1 MKKKVKRIKYN
12 EIELEG
18 DKLIMDFKIDNV
30 YSAVNADTLKPGTK
44 AIFAENMEQLKY
56 LVEKETGIDTL
67 DCVLDEGH
75 ALRFMST
82 ETKRPYALAY
92 AVYDGLKWTDLK
104 VGDVIT
110 NGKYVSMITNID
122 YSDED
127 NLQVYAGAYWITND
141 NLKDYRKV

>member
-1 MKKKVKRIKYN
+1 MGK
-12 EIELEG
+12 G
-18 DKLIMDFKIDNV
+18 KLIMDFKIDNV

-44 AIFAENMEQLKY
+44 AIFAENMEQLKRF
-56 LVEKETGIDTL
+56 VEKEISIDTL

-92 AVYDGLKWTDLK
+92 IVYDSLTWKDLK
-104 VGDVIT
+104 VGDLIT

-122 YSDED
+122 YYADGD
-127 NLQVYAGAYWITND
+127 NLHVYAGAYWIND
-141 NLKDYRKV
+141 DELKGYRKVE

>member
-1 MKKKVKRIKYN
+1 
-12 EIELEG
+12 
-18 DKLIMDFKIDNV
+18 MDFKKDNV

-44 AIFAENMEQLKY
+44 AIFAENMEQLKRF
-56 LVEKETGIDTL
+56 VEEEIGIDTL
-67 DCVLDEGH
+67 DCVLDEGN

-110 NGKYVSMITNID
+110 NGKYVTMITTID
-122 YSDED
+122 YSNED
-127 NLQVYAGAYWITND
+127 NLHVYAGAYWITND
-141 NLKDYRKV
+141 DLKDYRKVE

>member
-1 MKKKVKRIKYN
+1 
-12 EIELEG
+12 
-18 DKLIMDFKIDNV
+18 MDFKIDNV

-44 AIFAENMEQLKY
+44 AIFAENMEQLKSF
-56 LVEKETGIDTL
+56 VEKGIGIDTL
-67 DCVLDEGH
+67 DCVLDERN
-75 ALRFMST
+75 ALRFVST

-110 NGKYVSMITNID
+110 NGRYVSMITNID

-127 NLQVYAGAYWITND
+127 KLHVYAGAYWITND
-141 NLKDYRKV
+141 DLKDWRKVE

>member
-1 MKKKVKRIKYN
+1 
-12 EIELEG
+12 
-18 DKLIMDFKIDNV
+18 MDFKIDNV

-44 AIFAENMEQLKY
+44 AIFAENMEQLKSF
-56 LVEKETGIDTL
+56 VETGIGIDTL

-92 AVYDGLKWTDLK
+92 AVYDHLKWTYLK

-110 NGKYVSMITNID
+110 NGRYVSMITNID
-122 YSDED
+122 YYAED
-127 NLQVYAGAYWITND
+127 SKHVCAGAHWLGD
-141 NLKDYRKV
+141 DELKDWRKVE

>member
-1 MKKKVKRIKYN
+1 
-12 EIELEG
+12 
-18 DKLIMDFKIDNV
+18 MDFKKDNV

-44 AIFAENMEQLKY
+44 AIFAENMEQLKRF
-56 LVEKETGIDTL
+56 VEKGIGIDTL

-82 ETKRPYALAY
+82 ETKKPYALAY
-92 AVYDGLKWTDLK
+92 AVYDSLKWTDLK

-122 YSDED
+122 YSNED
-127 NLQVYAGAYWITND
+127 NLHVYAGAYWITND
-141 NLKDYRKV
+141 DLKDWRKVE

>member
-1 MKKKVKRIKYN
+1 
-12 EIELEG
+12 
-18 DKLIMDFKIDNV
+18 MDFKKDNV

-44 AIFAENMEQLKY
+44 AIFAENMEQLKRF
-56 LVEKETGIDTL
+56 VEGEIGIDTL

-75 ALRFMST
+75 ALRFVST

-110 NGKYVSMITNID
+110 NGRYVSMITNID
-122 YSDED
+122 YYAED
-127 NLQVYAGAYWITND
+127 HMHVCAGAHWLGD
-141 NLKDYRKV
+141 DVVKDYRKVD